1 MHPYVLEQLAHA
13 RRSDLAAAARQRRR
27 PPAGARRNR
36 RSARHLA
43 GWTLIEIGLKLAS
56 PPGDA

>member
-1 MHPYVLEQLAHA
+1 MHPYVLEQLANA
-13 RRSDLAAAARQRRR
+13 RRAELSAAARQRKR
-27 PPAGARRNR
+27 PRARARGNR

-43 GWTLIEIGLKLAS
+43 GWTLIEIGLKLAG